1 MPGVP
6 ESMEVPAAGGSAGR
20 LDAVR
25 EVAGRLDAV
34 RLRIARAAE
43 GAGRDP
49 ASVRLIAVT
58 KTVAP
63 GRIAEAVAAG
73 VTEIGEN
80 RVQEARWKHATVP
93 PGLRWHLVGHLQ
105 SNKAALAAQLFDTVH
120 SLDSER
126 VGNTLAGHRE
136 PARSPIQGLV
146 EVDFTG
152 VAARTGVSPESAGEL
167 LRALGGRP
175 GLTLTGL
182 MTIAPAGDPAAARD
196 CFRRLRELR
205 DRLRAELGLELPEL
219 SMGMSDDFEAAIAE
233 GATMVRLGRV
243 IFGER
248 AGGAGEAGDGVR
260 PPG

>member
-1 MPGVP
+1 MTEERAITTADGIA
-6 ESMEVPAAGGSAGR
+6 ER
-20 LDAVR
+20 LASVR
-25 EVAGRLDAV
+25 R
-34 RLRIARAAE
+34 RIAAAAE
-43 GAGRDP
+43 LAGRDP

-58 KTVAP
+58 KTVP
-63 GRIAEAVAAG
+63 PERIAEAVAAG

-80 RVQEARWKHATVP
+80 RCQEARLKHASVP

-126 VGNTLAGHRE
+126 LALALGSHRD
-136 PARSPIQGLV
+136 PARAPISALV

-152 VAARTGVSPESAGEL
+152 IAARSGVPPADVAPL
-167 LRALGGRP
+167 LRAVAGQP
-175 GLTLTGL
+175 GLRLAGL
-182 MTIAPAGDPAAARD
+182 MTIAPFGDPVAARV

-205 DRLRAELGLELPEL
+205 DRLQAQLGLELPEL

-243 IFGER
+243 LFGARAR
-248 AGGAGEAGDGVR
+248 AGVAQ
-260 PPG
+260 PG